1 MGRIVIAAAVVAL
14 LAGSAAGA
22 QPAAH
27 RVDLATGVLDGHDVL
42 DRTRAQVVA
51 MLGRPDFKV
60 GEGNLLQRI
69 GWGTPGN
76 FSLELLFRRSHGLQ
90 RVQTIVFERG
100 TVIDPKVGNVLRLRP
115 ARLQSAIRSGYGNAF
130 ELIRPFGCT
139 HAECIGEF
147 TPAPGGGVAITF
159 GSTKTRGTFVT
170 VWRSG

>member
-14 LAGSAAGA
+14 LAVSAAGA

-42 DRTRAQVVA
+42 GKTRAQVV
-51 MLGRPDFKV
+51 
-60 GEGNLLQRI
+60 EGNLLQRI

-139 HAECIGEF
+139 HTECIGEF